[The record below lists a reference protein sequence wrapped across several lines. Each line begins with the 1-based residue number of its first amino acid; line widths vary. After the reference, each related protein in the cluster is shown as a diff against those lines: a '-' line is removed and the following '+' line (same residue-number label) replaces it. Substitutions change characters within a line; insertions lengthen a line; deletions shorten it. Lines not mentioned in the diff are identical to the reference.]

1 MKLVSFPN
9 LGNTCYL
16 NSVLQ
21 NIIYDHDFGRK
32 ILNCDKENS
41 FNKELQK
48 IVKIIHTEPFEI
60 VNFNLTKFINYF
72 TTEKKLFNKYE
83 QHDAHEFLVSFINLL
98 IENNKRTNVTKCES
112 WELVNN
118 STFTKKYHGL
128 LRLNIKCT
136 LCNNI
141 KQVYEEFNSIN
152 LNIPETSEKISIY
165 NLFEKYLCTEIVES
179 YFCEK
184 CNCNCISEQKVTLW
198 KLPKKMIIVF
208 KRYTPMGNKIL
219 TNVDYNNGLKI
230 RETCTNKISSY
241 NLSGIVNHIGNL
253 YNGHY
258 TSNVKINNKWYF
270 MDDDVAIE
278 RSNLNTSCSYILFY
292 NLD

>member
-32 ILNCDKENS
+32 ILSCEVNS
-41 FNKELQK
+41 FNKQLQK

-60 VNFNLTKFINYF
+60 VNFNLIKFINYF

-83 QHDAHEFLVSFINLL
+83 QHDAHEFLGSFIDLL
-98 IENNKRTNVTKCES
+98 IENNKGPD
-112 WELVNN
+112 
-118 STFTKKYHGL
+118 STFKKEYHGL
-128 LRLNIKCT
+128 LRLNITCT

-152 LNIPETSEKISIY
+152 LNIPETSEKLLSIY
-165 NLFEKYLCTEIVES
+165 NLFEEYLCKEMVES

-198 KLPKKMIIVF
+198 KLPKKLILVF
-208 KRYTPMGNKIL
+208 KRYTPTGNKIL
-219 TNVDYNNGLKI
+219 THVDYTNGIKI
-230 RETCTNKISSY
+230 RETCTNKILSY
-241 NLSGIVNHIGNL
+241 NLSGIVNHIGDL
-253 YNGHY
+253 YKGHY

-270 MDDDVAIE
+270 MDDDIVIE
-278 RSNLNTSCSYILFY
+278 RNNASTSQSYILFY